1 MSNMSRWG
9 SASKRRSRDGGG
21 PSPKQPIS
29 TGRAEEQ
36 QQQQLVA
43 VLPTDRP
50 LLKFMNAKRYLC
62 YANSG
67 TNTLLTP
74 AVCSFLARQPR
85 TGHQLISMMHGFAT
99 SMPHQVGNN
108 IKFLN

>member
-21 PSPKQPIS
+21 PSPKQTIS
-29 TGRAEEQ
+29 TGRAEE

>member
-29 TGRAEEQ
+29 TSRAEE

>member
-29 TGRAEEQ
+29 TGRAEE